1 METAN
6 NMQTEKVK
14 EIAIS
19 IIIPHYNGKEILS
32 NCLNSLLKNSF
43 ENYEILVV
51 DNGSNDGSQDLI
63 RKEFSNVVLIENET
77 NKGYAGGCNSGISYT
92 KGKYILFLNNDVE
105 VAENFLEELYN
116 TIDSDENIGLVQPKL
131 LSIQKKTHFDY
142 SGGAGGEIDIFGF
155 PFARGRV
162 FIELEKDE
170 SQYDNMTQEIFWASG
185 TSVLVRKS
193 LLNKIGSF
201 DEDFFAHMEEIDLN
215 WRAQLIGY
223 KSVITL
229 KTFLYHYS
237 GYTLPAENPRK
248 MYLNHRNNLIMLLKN
263 YSFASL
269 IWIFPIRL
277 FLEFIAFAYAAVT
290 GNKNWA
296 IGVMKGVGFVVS
308 HFGSIWKKHLHV
320 QKLRTVPDSEI
331 MQNMYKGSVALAFF
345 LKIRNVSQICS
356 FKKK

>member
-1 METAN
+1 
-6 NMQTEKVK
+6 MQTEKLK

-19 IIIPHYNGKEILS
+19 IIIPHFNGKEILG

-43 ENYEILVV
+43 NNYEIIVV
-51 DNGSNDGSQDLI
+51 DNGSTDGSQ
-63 RKEFSNVVLIENET
+63 VLIKAEYPKVILHENEK
-77 NKGYAGGCNSGISYT
+77 NKGYAGGCNSGISHT

-105 VAENFLEELYN
+105 VAENFLEELFN
-116 TIDSDENIGLVQPKL
+116 AMDVDENIGLVQPKL
-131 LSIQKKTHFDY
+131 LSMQNRTHFDY
-142 SGGAGGEIDIFGF
+142 SGGAGGEIDVFGF

-170 SQYDNMTQEIFWASG
+170 SQYDDLTNEIFWASG
-185 TSVLVRKS
+185 TAVLIRKT
-193 LLNKIGSF
+193 LLDKIGPF

-215 WRAQLIGY
+215 WRAQLVGY
-223 KSVITL
+223 KSVVTL
-229 KTFLYHYS
+229 KTHLYHYS

-277 FLEFIAFAYAAVT
+277 ILEFIAFAYAAVT

-308 HFGSIWKKHLHV
+308 NFTSIWKKHLLV

-345 LKIRNVSQICS
+345 LKIRDVSQICS
-356 FKKK
+356 FKKRWSTIT